1 MAPTAAAMPV
11 DAIAA
16 AGRPPRLV
24 DASEPNPWQDEADV
38 VVVGLGMAGV
48 CAALEAL
55 DQKVDVLSV
64 EAYAGGGASRL
75 SGGVCY
81 AGGTRFQR
89 DAGVD
94 DSPEEM
100 LKYLRAELDDTAP
113 EDLLR
118 DFSHSSAGN
127 LDWLVGQ
134 GVAFNNALTEEKTS
148 YPAKG
153 FFLYYSGN
161 ERLPEYR
168 AQARPAP
175 RGHRTFDPNAGASPT
190 GRILFDTL
198 LATAKA
204 KGMRLMTF
212 TPVRRLVVDETGRVA
227 GVEAQVIQGA
237 VWRWLYRTLTAAYV
251 PLNPFLGSWHRLIQY
266 LIGGVERI
274 AGRPYRLRARKGVI
288 LSAGGMI
295 SNRALVAAYAPVYLS
310 TTPQGSIGCDGSGIA
325 LGVSVGA
332 ATVNMT
338 RVNPSRSIA
347 PPSAF
352 VKGMVVNRSGQRFL
366 NEEVY
371 LSVLGREIAEKQG
384 GVAWQIVDA
393 RMMAAAR
400 EQLKL
405 YGPRSGR
412 FLYGGLPIWLNLF
425 FGGTR
430 KASTMA
436 GLARKLGMAEG
447 LLEAEAEA
455 YNRGARQGQDRFGK
469 SANYS
474 QPIESAPFYAIN
486 TGTNRPIPIT
496 LSFTLGGV
504 RIDHR
509 TGAVLREDGS
519 AVAGLYAAGRTAAG
533 LPANG
538 YVSGLS
544 LADCV
549 YSGRHAALGTL
560 MAPTSVPDE
569 ASP

>member
-1 MAPTAAAMPV
+1 MTV

-16 AGRPPRLV
+16 AGKSPRLV
-24 DASEPNPWQDEADV
+24 DASGPSPWQDEADV
-38 VVVGLGMAGV
+38 VIVGLGMAGV
-48 CAALEAL
+48 CASLEAL
-55 DQKVDVLSV
+55 DQKADVLSLD
-64 EAYAGGGASRL
+64 AYAGGGASRL

-89 DAGVD
+89 EAGVD

-118 DFSHSSAGN
+118 DFCKASSGN
-127 LDWLVGQ
+127 LDWLVAQ
-134 GVAFNNALTEEKTS
+134 GVAFSGALTEEKTS

-153 FFLYYSGN
+153 FFLYFSGN

-168 AQARPAP
+168 AKARPAP
-175 RGHRTFDPNAGASPT
+175 RGHRTHDPDAGASPT

-198 LATAKA
+198 LGAAKA

-212 TPVRRLVVDETGRVA
+212 TPVRRLVVDHQGRVA
-227 GVEAQVIQGA
+227 GVEAQVIHGRF
-237 VWRWLYRTLTAAYV
+237 WRWLYRSLTAIYL
-251 PLNPFLGSWHRLIQY
+251 PLNPFLGGWHRLIRH
-266 LIGGVERI
+266 LIGGVEHI
-274 AGRPYRLRARKGVI
+274 AGRPFRIRARKGVI

-295 SNRALVAAYAPVYLS
+295 SNRDLVAAYAPVYLS

-332 ATVNMT
+332 ATINMT

-352 VKGMVVNRSGQRFL
+352 VKGMVVNGGGKRFL

-393 RMMAAAR
+393 RMMTTAR
-400 EQLKL
+400 EQLKM

-412 FLYGGLPIWLNLF
+412 FLYSGLPIWLNLF

-430 KASTMA
+430 KADTMA
-436 GLARKLGMAEG
+436 GLAQKLGMADG

-469 SANYS
+469 SASYS
-474 QPIESAPFYAIN
+474 QPIEKAPFYAIN
-486 TGTNRPIPIT
+486 TSTNRPIPIT
-496 LSFTLGGV
+496 LSFTLGGL
-504 RIDHR
+504 RINHR
-509 TGAVLREDGS
+509 TGAVLRQDGS

-549 YSGRHAALGTL
+549 YSGRQAALGAL
-560 MAPTSVPDE
+560 SAAVSAPDQ